1 MSITLKFFMI
11 KRGLTIEK
19 LVQKS
24 NATSIDELISYAK
37 SLNIS
42 VTEADQSLVKD
53 YFATLAANILAQGA
67 LIAGVRAELDAGNT
81 QTAPEKKKRSKKSVG
96 DNV

>member
-19 LVQKS
+19 MVQKS

-42 VTEADQSLVKD
+42 VTEADQTLVKD
-53 YFATLAANILAQGA
+53 YFSMLSANLAARQAVIT
-67 LIAGVRAELDAGNT
+67 AGSIELDVGNT
-81 QTAPEKKKRSKKSVG
+81 QPVLEKKKRGKKSVG
-96 DNV
+96 GNV

>member
-42 VTEADQSLVKD
+42 VTEADQTLVKD
-53 YFATLAANILAQGA
+53 YFSTLSANLAASPTPIT
-67 LIAGVRAELDAGNT
+67 AGSIELDIGNT
-81 QTAPEKKKRSKKSVG
+81 QPVLEKKKRGKKSVG

>member
-42 VTEADQSLVKD
+42 VTEADQTLVKD
-53 YFATLAANILAQGA
+53 YFSTLSANLAAPPPIT
-67 LIAGVRAELDAGNT
+67 AGSIELDIGNT
-81 QTAPEKKKRSKKSVG
+81 QPVLEKKKRGKKSVG

>member
-42 VTEADQSLVKD
+42 VTEADQTLVKD
-53 YFATLAANILAQGA
+53 YFSTLSANLAAQHTPITADS
-67 LIAGVRAELDAGNT
+67 IELDIGNT
-81 QTAPEKKKRSKKSVG
+81 QPVLEKKKRGKKSVG
-96 DNV
+96 GNV